1 MKNLKYLFVFVIAL
15 SKAQVGI
22 NTSNPLQTFHIDSQK
37 NTSVTGSVVNNAE
50 DDFVVTDRGNVGIGT
65 TNPTTRLQIVGDG
78 TNHPL
83 NIQNIKVLSTTS
95 SMLYI
100 DNSGNVGKSSEI
112 IAPATT
118 KNFAKS
124 LNISTKNPGMS
135 LNVASNRNF
144 IPIMGTSAAPGTI
157 IVNSLNVTQI
167 ANDNSAGD
175 YITIPSSGFYKI
187 QLQGAYQCGKN
198 SSNVASELY
207 AMDMVLYKKTPSG
220 STFSEIE
227 KQRLV
232 SGLNDETSYSAN
244 FFTIVELNSGDK
256 IAFALAPGLK
266 NDHTVISSG
275 NVTKCGVG
283 TPTGASYYTLLSVS
297 LL

>member
-1 MKNLKYLFVFVIAL
+1 MKNLKYLFVFALVL

-22 NTSNPLQTFHIDSQK
+22 NTANPLQTFHIDPQK
-37 NTSVTGSVVNNAE
+37 NTSTTGSTVNNVA

-65 TNPTTRLQIVGDG
+65 TNPSTKLQVVGDG

-100 DNSGNVGKSSEI
+100 DGSGNIGKSSEV

-124 LNISTKNPGMS
+124 LNISTKSPGIS
-135 LNVASNRNF
+135 LAVASNRNF
-144 IPIMGTSAAPGTI
+144 IPIVGTTAAPGSI
-157 IVNSLNVTQI
+157 IVNSLNVTGI
-167 ANDNSAGD
+167 ANDSSTGD
-175 YITIPSSGFYKI
+175 YVTIPSSGFYKI
-187 QLQGAYQCGKN
+187 QLQGAYQCSKN
-198 SSNVASELY
+198 SSSIASELY
-207 AMDMVLYKKTPSG
+207 AMDMVLYKKSSSG
-220 STFSEIE
+220 SSFSEVE

-256 IAFALAPGLK
+256 IAFALAPGL
-266 NDHTVISSG
+266 NSNNTVISSS
-275 NVTKCGVG
+275 NVVKCGVG
-283 TPTGASYYTLLSVS
+283 TPTGASYYTLLSIS

>member
-1 MKNLKYLFVFVIAL
+1 MKNLKYLFVFVLAL

-22 NTSNPLQTFHIDSQK
+22 NTSNPLQTFHIDPKK
-37 NTSVTGSVVNNAE
+37 NTSASGSAVNNTE

-65 TNPTTRLQIVGDG
+65 ANPSTKLQIVGDG
-78 TNHPL
+78 IDHPV

-95 SMLYI
+95 SLLYI
-100 DNSGNVGKSSEI
+100 DNSGNVGNSSEVVV
-112 IAPATT
+112 AATT

-124 LNISTKNPGMS
+124 LNISTKSPGIA

-144 IPIMGTSAAPGTI
+144 IPIVGTTSTPGTI
-157 IVNSLNVTQI
+157 IVNSLNVIQI
-167 ANDNSAGD
+167 ANDSSAGD

-198 SSNVASELY
+198 SSSIASELY
-207 AMDMVLYKKTPSG
+207 AMDMVLYKKTSSG
-220 STFSEIE
+220 SSFSEVE

-266 NDHTVISSG
+266 SDNTVISSS